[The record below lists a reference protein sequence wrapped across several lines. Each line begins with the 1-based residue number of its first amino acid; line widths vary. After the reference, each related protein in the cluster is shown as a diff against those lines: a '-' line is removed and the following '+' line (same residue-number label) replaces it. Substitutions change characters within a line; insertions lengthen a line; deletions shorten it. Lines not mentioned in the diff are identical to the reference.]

1 MKTERKLD
9 LEFCVAGATDTVPRR
24 SPPAAP
30 CCVKN
35 PVGLGDSSAGK
46 VLACKCKR
54 RDLGAET
61 RVKSGVWKFVNASSQ
76 GVETGG
82 SLGSL
87 AASLI
92 WR

>member
-1 MKTERKLD
+1 MLQELQIQYP
-9 LEFCVAGATDTVPRR
+9 EGAHQRHHV
-24 SPPAAP
+24 
-30 CCVKN
+30 VFKN

-54 RDLGAET
+54 RDLGAEI

-87 AASLI
+87 AASLT

>member
-1 MKTERKLD
+1 MLQELQIQYQK
-9 LEFCVAGATDTVPRR
+9 GAHQWRHV
-24 SPPAAP
+24 
-30 CCVKN
+30 VFKN

-46 VLACKCKR
+46 VLACKCKHG
-54 RDLGAET
+54 DLRAET
-61 RVKSGVWKFVNASSQ
+61 RVKSGVWRFVNASSQ

-87 AASLI
+87 APSLT